1 MRLFWLP
8 SALVV
13 MAACTTFG
21 GEEGEPSPPVAD
33 GGGEGPVLDARPTP
47 ADALPAM
54 PDAMPAPD
62 AGCRPPLAQLAASS
76 DVPVSSSSFAVLP
89 NGDVVVAGV
98 EACAGGTFGVYRV
111 TVGQVPVRTA
121 CLGEAG
127 ESVAGI
133 AADATGVT
141 VLTRYPAGGF
151 QGSRLHRRKLDGTE
165 REPVVSTFVSGKTTF
180 PTAVSRVGGRDV
192 YATFDGA
199 DSVLRN
205 GGDGRTL
212 PVAGQ
217 VVAGLVS
224 QGDRLL
230 AVVTPSNPTGATE
243 IWLRR
248 WTLAPNGTLI
258 DDTNFGPQGTVSVSV
273 APNSASYNLFGGPSL
288 AMAEGASAVGIPVS
302 GSATARFVTSTA
314 GHTVGPVGA
323 GVGSVSVAHV
333 CDGALLVAHA
343 TSGQGGAVTRFAKP
357 AADPAPDPT
366 WALPIDGRTRGL
378 LTLPG
383 GDFAVATEGAAVTR
397 ISKLAR

>member
-1 MRLFWLP
+1 M
-8 SALVV
+8 V
-13 MAACTTFG
+13 
-21 GEEGEPSPPVAD
+21 
-33 GGGEGPVLDARPTP
+33 DARPP
-47 ADALPAM
+47 SPDALPAL

-62 AGCRPPLAQLAASS
+62 AGCRPPLARLVASS
-76 DVPVSSSSFAVLP
+76 EVPVSSSSFAALP

-111 TVGQVPVRTA
+111 TVGQIPVRAA

-141 VLTRYPAGGF
+141 VLTRFPAGGF
-151 QGSRLHRRKLDGTE
+151 QGSRLYRRKLDGTE
-165 REPVVSTFVSGKTTF
+165 REPVVSTSVSGKTTF

-192 YATFDGA
+192 YATFDGT

-212 PVAGQ
+212 PMAGQ

-273 APNSASYNLFGGPSL
+273 AANSASYTLFAGTSL
-288 AMAEGASAVGIPVS
+288 AMAEGASAVGIPVA
-302 GSATARFVTSTA
+302 GSATARFVTSNG

-323 GVGSVSVAHV
+323 AVGSVSVAHV

-343 TSGQGGAVTRFAKP
+343 TSGQSGAVTRFARP
-357 AADPAPDPT
+357 ATVPTPDPS
-366 WALPIDGRTRGL
+366 WALPTEGRTRGL
-378 LTLPG
+378 LTLPD
-383 GDFAVATEGAAVTR
+383 GDFAVASEGASVTR